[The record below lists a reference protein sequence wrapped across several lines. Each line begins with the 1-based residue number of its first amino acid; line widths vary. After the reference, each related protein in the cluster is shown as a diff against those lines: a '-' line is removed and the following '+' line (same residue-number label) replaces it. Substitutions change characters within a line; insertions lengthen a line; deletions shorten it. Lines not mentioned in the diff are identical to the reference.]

1 MENARTQTEIIETLE
16 DMQATLEVLVAH
28 LGLADPVKSAIGAR
42 RLKAEQ
48 SRLEIER
55 SLGYGIDADG
65 DSRR

>member
-1 MENARTQTEIIETLE
+1 MH
-16 DMQATLEVLVAH
+16 ATLEVLVSH
-28 LGLADPVKSAIGAR
+28 LGLEGPVKSAIGAR

-55 SLGYGIDADG
+55 SLGYGADSDG